1 MDKMDYILLLVIVIA
16 LILLILRLLFIKK
29 KKKPENKSVKE
40 KKHGNQRSDMRFDI
54 PIDHSYESV
63 NEQVRRN
70 KTETHEY
77 QQQDWEYQKQGMYDS
92 GEEETVWMNPKQ
104 QFGFIDEDSTVVIN
118 GKKTNI
124 LLENIH
130 NPDIAFKKEIG
141 NELLIGRKPG
151 CDIIIGKDKT
161 ISAKHCKIVK
171 NQDEF
176 FIEDCH
182 STNGTRLNNEQLVAI
197 KKISTGDI
205 VEIGQM
211 RFRISIIVE

>member
-1 MDKMDYILLLVIVIA
+1 MDKMDFILLMVILVAV
-16 LILLILRLLFIKK
+16 ILLILRLLFINKK
-29 KKKPENKSVKE
+29 KKTENKSVKE
-40 KKHGNQRSDMRFDI
+40 KGHRDQRGDLLFDI
-54 PIDHSYESV
+54 PSNHSYESA
-63 NEQVRRN
+63 NEQMRVN
-70 KTETHEY
+70 NSKMHEC
-77 QQQDWEYQKQGMYDS
+77 QQPNWEYQKQGMYET
-92 GEEETVWMNPKQ
+92 GEETVWMNPKQ
-104 QFGFIDEDSTVVIN
+104 QFGFMDEDSTVVIDR
-118 GKKTNI
+118 KKTYI
-124 LLENIH
+124 FLENIH
-130 NPDIAFKKEIG
+130 NPDIAFRKEIG

-182 STNGTRLNNEQLVAI
+182 STNGTRVNNEQLVAI

-211 RFRISIIVE
+211 CFRISIIVE